1 MKTEKVEKLAANL
14 YKKTEYVTNTINLKE
29 AFNLVLVLKKMHRVI
44 RFYQKSWVKPYINIE
59 TDLRKAEKII
69 LKNIFLSWWVIQ
81 FFEKLW
87 KMFKNI
93 ETLNLLQ

>member
-14 YKKTEYVTNTINLKE
+14 YNKTEYVTNTIDLKE
-29 AFNLVLVLKKMHRVI
+29 AFNLVLVLKKIHRVI

-81 FFEKLW
+81 FFEKPW